1 MKDSE
6 TNSRNASNLL
16 KPRKNLPWK
25 QNAPPKTCWAR
36 PFLIENRVT
45 RAFVDNINFEENE
58 DRKLL
63 RDQIEGEL
71 AGLLAPTQRFWLAE
85 YRFLEKLMTFGQ
97 LVAYAPA
104 FVRLTR
110 IMPKKLVFC
119 RRMVVRRYLEC
130 SSVPVSPY
138 LSKLRNQFVRSS
150 VLLYPAEML
159 MMAADKFTN
168 LTLRSADQSAAA
180 NRRRVIMLL
189 RSLHMMTDQEI
200 CDQFQRE
207 SEYIDELHLLSELA
221 HHYRIETDDVF
232 KIPADEINRFWRDEK
247 M

>member
-1 MKDSE
+1 MQDSE
-6 TNSRNASNLL
+6 TNSLSASNLL

-25 QNAPPKTCWAR
+25 QNAPPKTYWAR
-36 PFLIENRVT
+36 PFLIENSVT
-45 RAFVDNINFEENE
+45 RAFVDNINFEEND
-58 DRKLL
+58 DRKVL

-85 YRFLEKLMTFGQ
+85 YGFLEKLMTFSQ
-97 LVAYAPA
+97 LVVYAPA
-104 FVRLTR
+104 FVRLSR

-119 RRMVVRRYLEC
+119 RRMVIRKYLER
-130 SSVPVSPY
+130 SRMPVTPF

-150 VLLYPAEML
+150 VLLYPAELL
-159 MMAADKFTN
+159 MAAADKFTK

-180 NRRRVIMLL
+180 NRLRVIMLL

-221 HHYRIETDDVF
+221 RHYRIDVDDVF
-232 KIPADEINRFWRDEK
+232 KVSAEEINRFWDTERT
-247 M
+247 